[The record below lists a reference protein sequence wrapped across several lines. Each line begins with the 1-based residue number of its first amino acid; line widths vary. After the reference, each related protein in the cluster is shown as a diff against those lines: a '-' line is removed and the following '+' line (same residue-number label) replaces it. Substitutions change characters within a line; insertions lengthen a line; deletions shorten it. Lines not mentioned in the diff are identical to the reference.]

1 MLGNNKAYIYEDS
14 LVSVNVNKRSFTH
27 QTLFFYDLTK
37 QAKLIIHS
45 LTQLSLVFRISLSHS
60 STIFFFFSFNFGTQ
74 KQPII
79 TEKTF
84 LPITSLKFFQRCWQR
99 CGGVNILTCSYRC
112 FERAFRLHLQ
122 GLHSFFLDFTGSN
135 Y

>member
-1 MLGNNKAYIYEDS
+1 MLGNNKLYIYEDS

-45 LTQLSLVFRISLSHS
+45 LIQLSLVFRISLSHS

-84 LPITSLKFFQRCWQR
+84 FAHYKFEVLSEMLAEMWRCKHFD
-99 CGGVNILTCSYRC
+99 V
-112 FERAFRLHLQ
+112 
-122 GLHSFFLDFTGSN
+122 
-135 Y
+135 